1 MATTTSYVTPGPLGY
16 DTPPV
21 PTGGVAQ
28 TYTTN
33 NTTPI
38 TTNNKGSDDTAELRR
53 RVQYLEERMTR
64 TEPSGAVSSKSLAE
78 AVGTTPSSHA
88 SVVANP
94 APLGL
99 FAFGLTTAMLS
110 VRSCSLLK
118 LRFRLL
124 LVLPDSPALGT
135 ADKSSLCR

>member
-16 DTPPV
+16 NTPPL
-21 PTGGVAQ
+21 PADGVTQ
-28 TYTTN
+28 TYTTETSN
-33 NTTPI
+33 PI
-38 TTNNKGSDDTAELRR
+38 NNNKGGDDTAELRR

-64 TEPSGAVSSKSLAE
+64 TEPAGVSQKSLAE
-78 AVGTTPSSHA
+78 AVGSTPSSHA

-110 VRSCSLLK
+110 VRVFEPS
-118 LRFRLL
+118 
-124 LVLPDSPALGT
+124 
-135 ADKSSLCR
+135 SSLVIGWQRVPDLRR

>member
-1 MATTTSYVTPGPLGY
+1 MATTTTRTVTSYVEPGPIQYENAAPADGLNQVY
-16 DTPPV
+16 K
-21 PTGGVAQ
+21 GG
-28 TYTTN
+28 
-33 NTTPI
+33 
-38 TTNNKGSDDTAELRR
+38 DDVYELRR

-64 TEPSGAVSSKSLAE
+64 SEPNGNLSSKSLAE

-110 VRSCSLLK
+110 VSPLHCQ
-118 LRFRLL
+118 L
-124 LVLPDSPALGT
+124 LVVAF
-135 ADKSSLCR
+135 

>member
-1 MATTTSYVTPGPLGY
+1 MATTTTTRTTYIEQGPIQYPDAGVPVDGVNQGY
-16 DTPPV
+16 K
-21 PTGGVAQ
+21 GG
-28 TYTTN
+28 
-33 NTTPI
+33 
-38 TTNNKGSDDTAELRR
+38 DDVSELRR

-64 TEPSGAVSSKSLAE
+64 SEPNGNLSSKSLAE

-110 VRSCSLLK
+110 VSAEFHGLTAHSHSSTFSPCQRDTASL
-118 LRFRLL
+118 
-124 LVLPDSPALGT
+124 
-135 ADKSSLCR
+135 